1 MLFTFSRVIN
11 VLFPS
16 TLINIKCN
24 DIFVEKYQTVVV
36 IINIGLVVTDFV
48 LLTTVATTR
57 YVLTVVVKYGVVLT
71 VNNTA
76 EVVV

>member
-24 DIFVEKYQTVVV
+24 DIFIEKYQTVVV
-36 IINIGLVVTDFV
+36 IINIVLVVTDFV
-48 LLTTVATTR
+48 LLTTVAT
-57 YVLTVVVKYGVVLT
+57 
-71 VNNTA
+71 A
-76 EVVV
+76 DMF